1 MSQHTFTY
9 VLVTEVILND
19 VFMYVGCFVEF
30 QRYVRGSIDQPLLET
45 KTACYGLD
53 FLTEDIRD
61 PVTDM
66 PVVTDMSAS
75 GQINGQSVRR

>member
-1 MSQHTFTY
+1 M
-9 VLVTEVILND
+9 
-19 VFMYVGCFVEF
+19 
-30 QRYVRGSIDQPLLET
+30 RGSIDQPILET
-45 KTACYGLD
+45 KKACYGLD

-66 PVVTDMSAS
+66 SVVTDMSAS